1 MTPRVEK
8 LFSFLKE
15 HPEYNTTGGIFD
27 TPNITGDRMETIY
40 TEGGITVDYCPGYDY
55 LEVFG
60 MTDEEFKEFCNS
72 YYDVLNIELPWLYAE
87 NSWL

>member
-15 HPEYNTTGGIFD
+15 HPEYNTTGGIFN
-27 TPNITGDRMETIY
+27 TRNITGDRMETIY
-40 TEGGITVDYCPGYDY
+40 WEDNRIVNYCPGYDY

-60 MTDEEFKEFCNS
+60 MTDEEFKEFSNS